1 MLRDQLAGNG
11 ATNAEIGILLNERVE
26 LNAMTSDVLIAM
38 IERKLKTYGL
48 KKVVPE
54 DDLLGKDAAALIVVF
69 LAYLYFSTFYELT
82 SDQKLKIKIGFL
94 YRKEIYI
101 RSIKRIRKTKNHMAS
116 PALSGDR
123 IEIQFNRYES
133 VLISPKARAEFI
145 DQLRKIN
152 PTIKM
157 AEPSK
162 V

>member
-1 MLRDQLAGNG
+1 MRTMYKSKVEPVILIPLIIMFGLGIYFLVTNG
-11 ATNAEIGILLNERVE
+11 IWIG
-26 LNAMTSDVLIAM
+26 AA
-38 IERKLKTYGL
+38 
-48 KKVVPE
+48 
-54 DDLLGKDAAALIVVF
+54 AAALVVVF

-101 RSIKRIRKTKNHMAS
+101 RSIKRIRKTKNHIAS

>member
-1 MLRDQLAGNG
+1 MRTTYKSKVEPVILIPLIIMFGLGIYFLVINGIWIGAG
-11 ATNAEIGILLNERVE
+11 
-26 LNAMTSDVLIAM
+26 
-38 IERKLKTYGL
+38 
-48 KKVVPE
+48 
-54 DDLLGKDAAALIVVF
+54 AAALIVIF

-101 RSIKRIRKTKNHMAS
+101 RSIKRIRKTKNHIAS

-133 VLISPKARAEFI
+133 VLISPSARAEFI

>member
-1 MLRDQLAGNG
+1 MR
-11 ATNAEIGILLNERVE
+11 TTYKSKVE
-26 LNAMTSDVLIAM
+26 LVILIPLIIM
-38 IERKLKTYGL
+38 FGL
-48 KKVVPE
+48 GIYFLVIN
-54 DDLLGKDAAALIVVF
+54 GIWIGAGAAALIVVF

-101 RSIKRIRKTKNHMAS
+101 RSIKRIRKTKNHIAS